1 MAYIGNVPAEKYSA
15 LTQQT
20 FSSPTGTSFTLST
33 AVTNSRDIALFIDN
47 VRQDPTSYTAVGT
60 ALTTSTIASPSTM
73 YCLFIGKTVETISP
87 SAGSVDSSHLV
98 TGSVDDGHITGVAAN
113 KLTGTVVAQGDGSS
127 TDGKITL
134 NCSQN
139 THGVSIQSPA
149 HASLATYTLTLPVN
163 NGNADEALKTD
174 GAGILSWG
182 QAGGPSLGSGNE
194 LLRTNSSQIN
204 QNITIPSGTN
214 ASSVGPISV
223 GASYS
228 VAVNGVW
235 AII

>member
-87 SAGSVDSSHLV
+87 PAGSVDATHLVSGSVGTTHLVAGSVDSSQLAA
-98 TGSVDDGHITGVAAN
+98 GSVDLSHLSA
-113 KLTGTVVAQGDGSS
+113 TGTPS
-127 TDGKITL
+127 
-134 NCSQN
+134 
-139 THGVSIQSPA
+139 
-149 HASLATYTLTLPVN
+149 ASLA
-163 NGNADEALKTD
+163 LKGDFT
-174 GAGILSWG
+174 WG
-182 QAGGPSLGSGNE
+182 SAGGPSLGSGNE
-194 LLRTNSSQIN
+194 LLRTNSNQIN
-204 QNITIPSGTN
+204 QNVTIPSGTN

>member
-87 SAGSVDSSHLV
+87 PAGSVDSSHLV

-113 KLTGTVVAQGDGSS
+113 KLTGTVDSAQIAAGSVDLS
-127 TDGKITL
+127 HLSATGTP
-134 NCSQN
+134 S
-139 THGVSIQSPA
+139 
-149 HASLATYTLTLPVN
+149 ASLA
-163 NGNADEALKTD
+163 LKGDFT
-174 GAGILSWG
+174 WG
-182 QAGGPSLGSGNE
+182 SAGGPSLGSGNE
-194 LLRTNSSQIN
+194 LLRTNSNQIN
-204 QNITIPSGTN
+204 QNVTIPSGTN